1 MNVSEIKTAYGAYYE
16 NSGQNMKRILGMLS
30 QGLVTPGICTP
41 VKTDD
46 TVFKLG
52 QLTVGNIVQSFQKGW
67 TPKKCCR
74 FHPKRIAFVP
84 IQSGRRN

>member
-1 MNVSEIKTAYGAYYE
+1 MDVSEIKTAFGAYYE

-46 TVFKLG
+46 TV
-52 QLTVGNIVQSFQKGW
+52 SFRLS
-67 TPKKCCR
+67 KKAGHLKMLPLSLQTNCACINS
-74 FHPKRIAFVP
+74 K
-84 IQSGRRN
+84 